1 MGVPG
6 DEKENIKHIKGRIA
20 EFSPSLQKNTNLY
33 TQKAQK
39 TPKRINP
46 KIYII
51 SIVEGD
57 FGSKPQLNT
66 YKHLKDKLLPFIWS
80 DNIK

>member
-39 TPKRINP
+39 NSKEDKPKDIHYKYSGRRFWVQTT
-46 KIYII
+46 
-51 SIVEGD
+51 VE
-57 FGSKPQLNT
+57 
-66 YKHLKDKLLPFIWS
+66 HI
-80 DNIK
+80 